1 MAEIT
6 ASLVKE
12 LREKTGAGMMDCK
25 KALAASDCDIEKA
38 IDFLRTKGLADAAK
52 KSGRIAAE
60 GTVTSYVSDDAKT
73 GAIVEV
79 NSETDFVAKNED
91 FINFA
96 NNICRFIADNKPADL
111 DALLAMNFEGTTV
124 EKALADKVAKIGE
137 NIKIRRFAHFTAT
150 NDSTIDTYIHAGGKI
165 GVLVEISGATDKD
178 KETVRD
184 VALHICA
191 ANPICVDE
199 NDLDKSI
206 IEHEKSIYMEKAK
219 ESGKPA
225 NIIEKIVE
233 GQINKFKQEVCL
245 VSQKFVKNPDDTVAK
260 VLGDKKVV
268 RFSRLQLGEGIEKKS
283 EDFAE
288 EVRKQAGL

>member
-25 KALAASDCDIEKA
+25 KALAASDGDLEKA

-60 GTVTSYVSDDAKT
+60 GIISSYVSDDKKT

-96 NNICRFIADNKPADL
+96 NSICLFIAENKPADL
-111 DALLAMNFEGTTV
+111 DALLGMTYEGTTV
-124 EKALADKVAKIGE
+124 EKALAEKIATIGE
-137 NIKIRRFAHFTAT
+137 NIKIRRFSHFAT
-150 NDSTIDTYIHAGGKI
+150 NDGYIESYIHAGGKI
-165 GVLVEISGATDKD
+165 GVLVEVAGASDSD
-178 KETVRD
+178 KEVVRD

-191 ANPICVDE
+191 ANPLCVDE
-199 NDLDKSI
+199 SGLDPKV

-219 ESGKPA
+219 ESGKPE
-225 NIIEKIVE
+225 NIIAKIVE
-233 GQINKFKQEVCL
+233 GQINKFKQDVCL
-245 VSQKFVKNPDDTVAK
+245 VSQKFVKNPDDNVAK
-260 VLGDKKVV
+260 VLGNKKVV
-268 RFSRLQLGEGIEKKS
+268 RFSRLQLGEGIEKKN
-283 EDFAE
+283 EDFAA